1 MAIILDC
8 ANLEHSLHCR
18 KCYWTV
24 LAGIVIWMSHYN
36 LISSGYLTVIVGYV
50 PCWWGFSAE
59 SCLTLPTPWTV
70 AHQAP
75 LCVGFPRQEY
85 WSHGHFLC
93 QEIFQTQGSNPG
105 LLHYRQILHR
115 LSHQGSPYVPYFSL
129 NQYLDLKMMTAG
141 FFSIFNFSKKINK
154 LS

>member
-1 MAIILDC
+1 
-8 ANLEHSLHCR
+8 
-18 KCYWTV
+18 
-24 LAGIVIWMSHYN
+24 MSHYN

-105 LLHYRQILHR
+105 LLHYRQILHQ
-115 LSHQGSPYVPYFSL
+115 LSYKGSPQSPLRNLKKLTGNVERIAITLLHTETTHMHLLINGTESKVVSGTPLIL
-129 NQYLDLKMMTAG
+129 N
-141 FFSIFNFSKKINK
+141 SISI
-154 LS
+154 